1 MAKKRNLEEIKEKL
15 YNKYPDQMFD
25 FSEYKNTTTPIRVID
40 PEYGEWFPTVRNLL
54 RKKRKCRKREI
65 AERTHQVIP
74 VDEVEHRIS
83 NIHGNIVFLDKTT
96 YINSSTK
103 CRFFDRDFGEFWMI
117 PTHVFNGSGH
127 SNRGKLKRV
136 KGRILPITEVKK
148 RLYEVHGDSVIIDE
162 DTYVSM
168 YKKATFIHEDFGEWE
183 ATPDNVITKGSS
195 HPAYAKEKTKLTF
208 LKNYGVS
215 NPSQNKDIFD
225 RITKSRWRKL
235 YLNHWKT
242 GKQLTCISSYEY
254 AVVKVLNERKINF
267 DWQIKF
273 ILEDDVIYF
282 VDLYLV
288 DIDKYVEIKGYFFS
302 EKNKWKWET
311 FHSIYKNSEIW
322 FKDEVCL
329 FTGKKEYWIKKEF
342 RYEWEKNNKRHI

>member
-1 MAKKRNLEEIKEKL
+1 
-15 YNKYPDQMFD
+15 
-25 FSEYKNTTTPIRVID
+25 
-40 PEYGEWFPTVRNLL
+40 
-54 RKKRKCRKREI
+54 
-65 AERTHQVIP
+65 
-74 VDEVEHRIS
+74 
-83 NIHGNIVFLDKTT
+83 
-96 YINSSTK
+96 
-103 CRFFDRDFGEFWMI
+103 MI

-168 YKKATFIHEDFGEWE
+168 YTKATFIHEDFGEWE
-183 ATPDNVITKGSS
+183 ATPNNVITKGSS
-195 HPAYAKEKTKLTF
+195 HPAYTKEKTKLTF
-208 LKNYGVS
+208 LENYGVS
-215 NPSQNKDIFD
+215 NPAQNKDIFD

-254 AVVKVLNERKINF
+254 AVVKALNERKINF

-273 ILEDDVIYF
+273 ILEDGVIYF

-302 EKNKWKWET
+302 EKNKWKWEA

-342 RYEWEKNNKRHI
+342 RYEWEKKNKRYI